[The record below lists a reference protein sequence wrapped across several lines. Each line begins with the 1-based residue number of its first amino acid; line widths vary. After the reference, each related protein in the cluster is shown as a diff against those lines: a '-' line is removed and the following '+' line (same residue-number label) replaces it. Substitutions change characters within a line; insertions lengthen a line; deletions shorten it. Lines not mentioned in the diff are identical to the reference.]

1 MEQAAPGAQA
11 ALEAREAREALAGL
25 AAAPVTR
32 RAGGVAAARV

>member
-1 MEQAAPGAQA
+1 MAPGAQA
-11 ALEAREAREALAGL
+11 AREVPVALVERETLAGL